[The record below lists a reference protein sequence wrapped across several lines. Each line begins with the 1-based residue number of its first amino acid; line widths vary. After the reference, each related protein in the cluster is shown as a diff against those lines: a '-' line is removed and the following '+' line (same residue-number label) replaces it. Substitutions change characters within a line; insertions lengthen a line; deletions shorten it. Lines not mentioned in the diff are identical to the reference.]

1 MLKSTLIRWLENIRY
16 SFPFQLLLLH
26 IKKNAL
32 LLSIWLVLFAI
43 LFGALAPGF
52 GVQKQFL
59 LPEYLGEFGAL
70 AYFISG
76 IAAGGF
82 FSAFHLYSY
91 ILHGYRF
98 SFIHTL
104 KNPFRIFVINNSII
118 PLFFILVYIVKSID
132 LAMHEERASFLSS
145 LVFAFVWLFGILV
158 FQVVVLA
165 YFLLRGRKLKT
176 HLIDLENSATEDL
189 QRAKETRLEK
199 WRVGRYL
206 TDRLSWQ
213 LARPTEHYSKEM
225 LDHILHKHQLSA
237 WRFEVFLILS
247 FLLLGAISHLPSLA
261 LPTAASLLLL
271 FTLLL
276 VFLSVLH
283 HRLKGWYFAILIL
296 GMLFLEIAY
305 EKFSW
310 FQFESR
316 AFGLDYNSRPNYD
329 ENTFQVA
336 SSDEIENSKKV
347 WESTLENWK
356 VKNVTSGDS
365 LPKLVILNVSGGGS
379 RSAYWVMQ
387 SFMQADSLCNGKLFD
402 HIVMMTGASGGMLGA
417 TFLHELKADEID
429 GKIESYRR
437 QKYCEEMATDFLNP
451 ILASFTLND
460 WFIRYKHAHENN
472 NSYFQDRGY
481 TFERALANATEGRL
495 DKRLISLEP
504 NERSAKLPTLI
515 FSPTIVNDGRRMLI
529 SSMPLDFLRR
539 PNSLAN
545 FTPNTTDNIE
555 FSDLFGNNNWQ
566 NTSLLS
572 VLRMNATFPYILPS
586 VTLPTVPSIQC
597 MDAGLRDNFGTKTT
611 IEFIRF
617 FEGWISKNTSGV
629 IILSIHDLPKGSDLG
644 DGNPSLFREWTLPV
658 GSVYGNLTR
667 TQDFNFDEQLA
678 LLAEKYAVPLDLVT
692 FELQQGKQWEVSLS
706 WHLTT
711 KEKLYIK
718 EALDLPKMKS
728 QTQRLHQLIMQEPLS
743 EETQQ

>member
-1 MLKSTLIRWLENIRY
+1 MFKATLFRWVKNIRY

-32 LLSIWLVLFAI
+32 LLSIWLILFAI
-43 LFGALAPGF
+43 LTGALTPGF

-59 LPEYLGEFGAL
+59 LPEYLGTFGAL

-76 IAAGGF
+76 VATGGF

-118 PLFFILVYIVKSID
+118 PLCFILIYIVKSID
-132 LAMHEERASFLSS
+132 LAMREEMVSCSTALGYS
-145 LVFAFVWLFGILV
+145 FVWVIGIVV

-176 HLIDLENSATEDL
+176 HLSDLENSATEDI

-199 WRVGRYL
+199 WRVGIYL
-206 TDRLSWQ
+206 TDRLKWQ
-213 LARPTEHYSKEM
+213 LARPSEHYSKEM
-225 LDHILHKHQLSA
+225 LDRILHKHQLSA
-237 WRFEVFLILS
+237 WRFEVFLIIS

-283 HRLKGWYFAILIL
+283 HRLKGWYFVILIM
-296 GMLFLEIAY
+296 GILFLEIAY
-305 EKFSW
+305 EKLDW

-316 AFGLDYNSRPNYD
+316 AFGLDYNSRPTYD
-329 ENTFQVA
+329 ENTFRIA
-336 SSDEIENSKKV
+336 SRDEVENSRIV
-347 WESTLENWK
+347 WQATLENWK
-356 VKNVTSGDS
+356 AKNVTSGDS

-379 RSAYWVMQ
+379 RSAYWVMK
-387 SFMQADSLCNGKLFD
+387 SFMQADSLCYGKLFD
-402 HIVMMTGASGGMLGA
+402 HTILMTGASGGMLGA
-417 TFLHELKADEID
+417 AFLHELKADELD
-429 GKIESYRR
+429 GKIDGYRKE
-437 QKYCEEMATDFLNP
+437 KYCEQIATDFLNP

-460 WFIRYKHAHENN
+460 WFIRYKHAYENN
-472 NSYFQDRGY
+472 NSYFQDRGF

-495 DKRLISLEP
+495 DKRMKSLEP
-504 NERSAKLPTLI
+504 NERSAKVPTLI

-529 SSMPLDFLRR
+529 SSMPLAFLRR

-545 FTPNTTDNIE
+545 FTPNTTENIE
-555 FSDLFGNNNWQ
+555 FSEIFRNNNWQ

-586 VTLPTVPSIQC
+586 VSLPTVPSIQC

-617 FEGWISKNTSGV
+617 FEEWISKNTSGV
-629 IILSIHDLPKGSDLG
+629 VILSIHDLPKGSDLG
-644 DGNPSLFREWTLPV
+644 DGSPSLLREWTLPV

-678 LLAEKYAVPLDLVT
+678 LLAEKYAVPIDLVT

-711 KEKLYIK
+711 KEKFYIK

-728 QTQRLHQLIMQEPLS
+728 QTQRLQQLINR
-743 EETQQ
+743 

>member
-1 MLKSTLIRWLENIRY
+1 MFKATLFRWVKNIRY

-32 LLSIWLVLFAI
+32 LLSIWLILFAI
-43 LFGALAPGF
+43 LMGALAPGF

-59 LPEYLGEFGAL
+59 LPEYLGTFGAL

-76 IAAGGF
+76 VATGGF

-104 KNPFRIFVINNSII
+104 KNPFRIFVINNSIV
-118 PLFFILVYIVKSID
+118 PLCFILIYIVKSID
-132 LAMHEERASFLSS
+132 LAMREEMVSFSAALGYS
-145 LVFAFVWLFGILV
+145 FVWVIGIVV

-176 HLIDLENSATEDL
+176 HLSDLENSATEDI

-199 WRVGRYL
+199 WRVGSYL
-206 TDRLSWQ
+206 TDRLKWQ
-213 LARPTEHYSKEM
+213 LARPSEHYSKEM
-225 LDHILHKHQLSA
+225 LDRILHKHQLSA
-237 WRFEVFLILS
+237 WRFEVFLIIS

-283 HRLKGWYFAILIL
+283 HRLKGWYFVILIM
-296 GMLFLEIAY
+296 GIVFLEIAY
-305 EKFSW
+305 EKLDC

-316 AFGLDYNSRPNYD
+316 AFGLDYNSRPTYD
-329 ENTFQVA
+329 ENTFRIA
-336 SSDEIENSKKV
+336 SRDEVENSRIV
-347 WESTLENWK
+347 WQATLENWK
-356 VKNVTSGDS
+356 AKNVTSGDS

-379 RSAYWVMQ
+379 RSAYWVMK
-387 SFMQADSLCNGKLFD
+387 SFMQADSLCYGKLFD
-402 HIVMMTGASGGMLGA
+402 HTVLMTGASGGMLGA
-417 TFLHELKADEID
+417 AFLHELKADELD
-429 GKIESYRR
+429 GKIDGYRKE
-437 QKYCEEMATDFLNP
+437 KYCEQIATDFLNP

-460 WFIRYKHAHENN
+460 WFIRYKHAYENN
-472 NSYFQDRGY
+472 NSYFQDRGF

-495 DKRLISLEP
+495 DKRMKSLEP
-504 NERSAKLPTLI
+504 NERSAKVPTLI

-529 SSMPLDFLRR
+529 SSMPLAFLRR

-545 FTPNTTDNIE
+545 FTPNTTENIE
-555 FSDLFGNNNWQ
+555 FSEIFRNNNWQ

-586 VTLPTVPSIQC
+586 VSLPTVPSIQC

-617 FEGWISKNTSGV
+617 FEEWISKNTSGV
-629 IILSIHDLPKGSDLG
+629 VILSIHDLPKGSDLG
-644 DGNPSLFREWTLPV
+644 DGSPSLLREWTLPV

-678 LLAEKYAVPLDLVT
+678 LLAEKYAVPIDLVT

-711 KEKLYIK
+711 KEKFYIK

-728 QTQRLHQLIMQEPLS
+728 QTQRLQQLINR
-743 EETQQ
+743 

>member
-1 MLKSTLIRWLENIRY
+1 MFKTTFFRWVKNIRY

-32 LLSIWLVLFAI
+32 LLCIWIILFAI
-43 LFGALAPGF
+43 LTGGLAPGF

-59 LPEYLGEFGAL
+59 LPEYLGTFGAL

-76 IAAGGF
+76 VATGGF

-104 KNPFRIFVINNSII
+104 KHPFRIFVLNNSII
-118 PLFFILVYIVKSID
+118 PVCFILVYMVKSID
-132 LAMHEERASFLSS
+132 LAMHEEMASLST
-145 LVFAFVWLFGILV
+145 AFIYMLVWLLGIVV

-189 QRAKETRLEK
+189 QRAKEIRLEK
-199 WRVGRYL
+199 WRIGRYL
-206 TDRLSWQ
+206 TDRLKWQ
-213 LARPTEHYSKEM
+213 LARPTEHYSKEI

-261 LPTAASLLLL
+261 LPTAASILLL
-271 FTLLL
+271 FTLIL

-283 HRLKGWYFAILIL
+283 HRLKGWYFAILVL
-296 GMLFLEIAY
+296 GMFFLESAY
-305 EKFSW
+305 EKFEW

-316 AFGLDYNSRPNYD
+316 AFGLDYNTLQPYD
-329 ENTFQVA
+329 ESAFRTA
-336 SSDEIENSKKV
+336 STDEIENSKKV
-347 WESTLENWK
+347 WEAMLENWK
-356 VKNVTSGDS
+356 AKNATSEDS

-379 RSAYWVMQ
+379 RSAYWVMK

-417 TFLHELKADEID
+417 TFLHELKTDELD
-429 GKIESYRR
+429 GKIESYRKE
-437 QKYCEEMATDFLNP
+437 KYCEEMATDFLNP

-460 WFIRYKHAHENN
+460 WFIRYKHAYENN

-495 DKRLISLEP
+495 DKRMNALEP
-504 NERSAKLPTLI
+504 NERSAKIPTLI

-529 SSMPLDFLRR
+529 SSMPLAFLRR
-539 PNSLAN
+539 PNSLPN
-545 FTPNTTDNIE
+545 FNPNTTDNIE
-555 FSDLFGNNNWQ
+555 FSEIFKNNNWQ

-586 VTLPTVPSIQC
+586 VSLPTSPGIQC

-617 FEGWISKNTSGV
+617 FEEWIAKNTSGV
-629 IILSIHDLPKGSDLG
+629 IILSIHDLPKGADLG
-644 DGNPSLFREWTLPV
+644 DGNPSLLREWTLPV

-678 LLAEKYAVPLDLVT
+678 LLAEKYAVPVDLVT

-711 KEKLYIK
+711 KEKLYIQD
-718 EALDLPKMKS
+718 ALELPKMKD
-728 QTQRLHQLIMQEPLS
+728 QTQRLQHLIMR
-743 EETQQ
+743 ETLIE

>member
-1 MLKSTLIRWLENIRY
+1 MFKATLFRWVKNIRY

-43 LFGALAPGF
+43 LTGALAPGF

-59 LPEYLGEFGAL
+59 LPEYLGTFGAL

-76 IAAGGF
+76 VATGGF

-118 PLFFILVYIVKSID
+118 PLCFILIYIVKSID
-132 LAMHEERASFLSS
+132 LAMREEMVSFSTALGYS
-145 LVFAFVWLFGILV
+145 FVWVIGIVV

-176 HLIDLENSATEDL
+176 HLSDLENSATEDI
-189 QRAKETRLEK
+189 QRAKEARLEK
-199 WRVGRYL
+199 WRVGSYL
-206 TDRLSWQ
+206 TDRLKWQ
-213 LARPTEHYSKEM
+213 LARPSEHYSKEM
-225 LDHILHKHQLSA
+225 LDRILHKHQLSA
-237 WRFEVFLILS
+237 WRFEVFLIIS

-283 HRLKGWYFAILIL
+283 HRLKGWYFVILIL
-296 GMLFLEIAY
+296 GILFLEIAY
-305 EKFSW
+305 EKLDW

-316 AFGLDYNSRPNYD
+316 AFGLDYNSRPTYD
-329 ENTFQVA
+329 ENTFRIA
-336 SSDEIENSKKV
+336 SRDEVENSRIV
-347 WESTLENWK
+347 WQATLENWK
-356 VKNVTSGDS
+356 AKNVTSGDS

-379 RSAYWVMQ
+379 RSAYWVMK
-387 SFMQADSLCNGKLFD
+387 SFMQADSLCYGKLFD
-402 HIVMMTGASGGMLGA
+402 HTILMTGASGGMLGA
-417 TFLHELKADEID
+417 AFLHELKADELD
-429 GKIESYRR
+429 GKIDCYRKE
-437 QKYCEEMATDFLNP
+437 KYCEQIATDFLNP

-460 WFIRYKHAHENN
+460 WFIRYKHAYENN
-472 NSYFQDRGY
+472 NSYFQDRGF

-495 DKRLISLEP
+495 DKRMKSLEP
-504 NERSAKLPTLI
+504 NERSAKVPTLI

-529 SSMPLDFLRR
+529 SSMPLAFLRR

-545 FTPNTTDNIE
+545 FTPNTTENIE
-555 FSDLFGNNNWQ
+555 FSEIFKNNNWQ

-586 VTLPTVPSIQC
+586 VSLPTVPSIQC

-617 FEGWISKNTSGV
+617 FEEWISKNTSGV
-629 IILSIHDLPKGSDLG
+629 VILSIHDLPKGADLG
-644 DGNPSLFREWTLPV
+644 DGSPSLLREWTLPV

-678 LLAEKYAVPLDLVT
+678 LLAEKYAVPIDLVT

-711 KEKLYIK
+711 KEKFYIK

-728 QTQRLHQLIMQEPLS
+728 QSQRLQQLINR
-743 EETQQ
+743 